1 MVERAF
7 QPSRPTQPVRE
18 FLAHCGPAHCG
29 LVDRGRPRRW
39 RAHLGLKSLLW
50 VLCCSLSIVCWAGRP
65 VRVYEVDL
73 KGGQTPAALQ
83 DAMREALVRA
93 TGRRESA
100 NDPAFAS
107 LIANTAMYVK
117 AYASGPRGESQVVFD
132 SAALEQAISGVGR
145 AVWGRDRPF
154 TLVVL
159 LPTPPRAVEDAARG
173 SLEQVAMERGL
184 PISIVPLAV
193 TDANGNEL
201 GRDAVMQ
208 VAQRYGGDAVLLG
221 RGDPS
226 VAGTPLQ
233 WTLYTNYVS
242 QSWTGPLE
250 AGIEGTVDNLAPV
263 QGGSLAD
270 SEASAVVQIDG
281 LNTLNDYAVAEG
293 LLDGMPGTQHA
304 GVIEAHGSSAS
315 FAVTVRGG
323 VEAIDHALT
332 GSGKFVRAQDS
343 DSRAVFQY
351 RPQ

>member
-1 MVERAF
+1 M
-7 QPSRPTQPVRE
+7 
-18 FLAHCGPAHCG
+18 G
-29 LVDRGRPRRW
+29 
-39 RAHLGLKSLLW
+39 
-50 VLCCSLSIVCWAGRP
+50 WAGRP

-83 DAMREALVRA
+83 EAMREALVRA

-107 LIANTAMYVK
+107 LIASASMYVK
-117 AYASGPRGESQVVFD
+117 AYASGPRGEAQVVFD
-132 SAALEQAISGVGR
+132 SAAVERAIAAVGR
-145 AVWGRDRPF
+145 SVWERDRPF

-159 LPTPPRAVEDAARG
+159 LPTPPRAVEDVARA
-173 SLEQVAMERGL
+173 SLEQVAVERGL

-193 TDANGNEL
+193 TDASGNEL

-226 VAGTPLQ
+226 IAGTPLQ
-233 WTLYTNYVS
+233 WTLYTNYAS

-250 AGIEGTVDNLAPV
+250 AGIDGTVDDLAPV

-270 SEASAVVQIDG
+270 SEATAVVEIDG
-281 LNTLNDYAVAEG
+281 LNTLNDYAAAER
-293 LLDGMPGTQHA
+293 LLEGIPGTRHA

-315 FAVTVRGG
+315 FTVTVRGG

-332 GSGKFVRAQDS
+332 GSGKFVRAAAS
-343 DSRAVFQY
+343 DSRPVFQY

>member
-7 QPSRPTQPVRE
+7 QLARAPV
-18 FLAHCGPAHCG
+18 
-29 LVDRGRPRRW
+29 
-39 RAHLGLKSLLW
+39 GLKILLW
-50 VLCCSLSIVCWAGRP
+50 VLCCSVCMVCWAGRP

-107 LIANTAMYVK
+107 LIANAAMYVK
-117 AYASGPRGESQVVFD
+117 AYTSGPHGESQVVFN
-132 SAALEQAISGVGR
+132 SAAVEQAIAGVGR
-145 AVWGRDRPF
+145 AVWGGERPF

-159 LPTPPRAVEDAARG
+159 VPTPPRAVEDAARG

-184 PISIVPLAV
+184 PISIVPLAL

-208 VAQRYGGDAVLLG
+208 IAQRYGGDAVLLG

-226 VAGTPLQ
+226 VTTTPLQ
-233 WTLYTNYVS
+233 WTLYTNYIS

-250 AGIEGTVDNLAPV
+250 AGIDGTVDNLAPV
-263 QGGSLAD
+263 QGASLAD
-270 SEASAVVQIDG
+270 SEATSIVQIDG
-281 LNTLNDYAVAEG
+281 LNSLNDYAVAER
-293 LLDGMPGTQHA
+293 LLEGIPGTSHA

-315 FAVTVRGG
+315 FTVTVRGG
-323 VEAIDHALT
+323 VEAIDHALS
-332 GSGKFVRAQDS
+332 GSGKFVRAQGS
-343 DSRAVFQY
+343 DSRPVFQY

>member
-1 MVERAF
+1 MADCAF
-7 QPSRPTQPVRE
+7 Q
-18 FLAHCGPAHCG
+18 
-29 LVDRGRPRRW
+29 RPRRARPV
-39 RAHLGLKSLLW
+39 RALLRSLLW
-50 VLCCSLSIVCWAGRP
+50 ILCCALPVMGWAGRP

-83 DAMREALVRA
+83 DAMRDALVRA

-107 LIANTAMYVK
+107 LIASASMYVK
-117 AYASGPRGESQVVFD
+117 AYASGPRGEAQVVFD
-132 SAALEQAISGVGR
+132 SAAVERAIAAVGR
-145 AVWGRDRPF
+145 SVWERDRPF

-159 LPTPPRAVEDAARG
+159 LPTPPRAVEDVARA
-173 SLEQVAMERGL
+173 SLEQVAVERGL

-193 TDANGNEL
+193 TDASGNEL

-226 VAGTPLQ
+226 IAGTPLQ
-233 WTLYTNYVS
+233 WTLYTNYAS

-250 AGIEGTVDNLAPV
+250 AGIDGTVDDLAPV

-270 SEASAVVQIDG
+270 SEATAVVEIDG
-281 LNTLNDYAVAEG
+281 LNTLNDYAAAER
-293 LLDGMPGTQHA
+293 LLEGIPGTRHA

-315 FAVTVRGG
+315 FTVTVRGG

-332 GSGKFVRAQDS
+332 GSGKFVRAGAS
-343 DSRAVFQY
+343 DSPPVFQY